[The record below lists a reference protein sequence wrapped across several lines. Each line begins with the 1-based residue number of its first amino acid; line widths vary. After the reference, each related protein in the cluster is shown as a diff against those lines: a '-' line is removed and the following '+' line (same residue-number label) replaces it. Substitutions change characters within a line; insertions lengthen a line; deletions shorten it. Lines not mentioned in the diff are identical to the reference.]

1 MIFVI
6 LHLAMSE
13 KLNNPSCAT
22 CGARQKSVFCSL
34 NAEQL
39 VQMNEHKGCDFYK
52 KGETIFKEGAIARG
66 LFCVNKGKIKLS
78 RMGPSGKEQI
88 VRFAKGG
95 DIIGYNSM
103 LSRRPLSA
111 TASCLED
118 SAVCFIPSQQFFAL
132 IKEDPNFSLKILE
145 LTAKNWDNAS
155 RLITDMAQKTTKQRL
170 AEMLL
175 WLKETFGLDED
186 NCIDVKLSREEIA
199 NMVGTATEAVIRL
212 LAELKK
218 ENLIA
223 LEGKKI
229 KMLDIHGLVMLAD
242 LID

>member
-1 MIFVI
+1 
-6 LHLAMSE
+6 MSE
-13 KLNNPSCAT
+13 KLKTPSCST
-22 CGARQKSVFCSL
+22 CGAKNKSVFCSL
-34 NAEQL
+34 NSEQL
-39 VQMNEHKGCDFYK
+39 LEINSDKSCDFYN
-52 KGETIFKEGAIARG
+52 KGEIIFKEGSLGRG
-66 LFCVNKGKIKLS
+66 LFCMNSGKVKLS

-88 VRFAKGG
+88 VRFATAG

-103 LSRRPLSA
+103 LSKKPLSA
-111 TASCLED
+111 TATTLEE
-118 SAVCFIPSQQFFAL
+118 SAVCFIPARHFFEM
-132 IKEDPNFSLKILE
+132 IRQEPKFSLKMLE
-145 LTAKNWDNAS
+145 LTATNWENAS

-212 LAELKK
+212 LSELKK

-229 KMLDIHGLVMLAD
+229 KMLDIHGLVVMAD